1 MIQELKVL
9 SNNCRSNSC
18 IEHAAAIMEEE
29 KAPEKLSK
37 GVSALSLKGVAKK
50 VNSHSI
56 WLNSSLSFHNSKVL
70 PSGEKHCVSVLTMK
84 LQKFVKKKGE

>member
-56 WLNSSLSFHNSKVL
+56 WLNSSLSFHKSNS
-70 PSGEKHCVSVLTMK
+70 LTFRGK
-84 LQKFVKKKGE
+84 TFCFSFNNEATKICKKKR